1 MRSLSLSLS
10 LSFSATLT
18 TRNSAV
24 LQVVHGEDGLTLA
37 ELERRLDAM
46 GVPHQVPGA
55 AFAWEW
61 GGPERGWARV
71 AGLVVSGSAP
81 SCGDLQ
87 VGEGP
92 RGLKERFRYAYILRW
107 DRVRREYD
115 RERGRRKRRDAKR
128 RGTRGGANLLDT
140 WLDAV

>member
-1 MRSLSLSLS
+1 MARSY
-10 LSFSATLT
+10 
-18 TRNSAV
+18 NN
-24 LQVVHGEDGLTLA
+24 
-37 ELERRLDAM
+37 
-46 GVPHQVPGA
+46 VPHFFSVPGA

-81 SCGDLQ
+81 SCGDLK

-92 RGLKERFRYAYILRW
+92 RGLKERFRYAYILRRE
-107 DRVRREYD
+107 RVRREYD

-128 RGTRGGANLLDT
+128 RGTRGGANLVDT

>member
-1 MRSLSLSLS
+1 M
-10 LSFSATLT
+10 
-18 TRNSAV
+18 
-24 LQVVHGEDGLTLA
+24 TLA

-71 AGLVVSGSAP
+71 AGMVVSGSSP

-92 RGLKERFRYAYILRW
+92 RGLKESIPIAERFRYAYILRRE
-107 DRVRREYD
+107 RVRREYD

-128 RGTRGGANLLDT
+128 RGTRGGANLVDT

>member
-1 MRSLSLSLS
+1 MTARPY
-10 LSFSATLT
+10 
-18 TRNSAV
+18 NN
-24 LQVVHGEDGLTLA
+24 
-37 ELERRLDAM
+37 
-46 GVPHQVPGA
+46 VPHVFSVPGA

-81 SCGDLQ
+81 SCGHLQ

-92 RGLKERFRYAYILRW
+92 RGLKESIPIAERFRYAYILR
-107 DRVRREYD
+107 
-115 RERGRRKRRDAKR
+115 RERGRRKRMDAKR
-128 RGTRGGANLLDT
+128 RGTRGGANLVDT